1 MEFSVFSTYLQRL
14 ESTTKRLEITAI
26 LAEMLKELELLET
39 DKAVYLSLGQLGP
52 QFAQIDFALAE
63 KMMLRILAAAFVT
76 KEEEVQK
83 LYDKIGDIGTVAEEL
98 ANKTTRVSGQKKK
111 GGSITIL
118 YVYEHLLEIALI
130 SGTGS
135 QEKKV
140 SKFAELISKLDP
152 LSVRYVT
159 RIPTKNTRLG
169 FSDVTIIEALS
180 WMETGGKSLKAEI
193 ESYFHVYPD
202 IGKIAKLFKEG
213 QINGLKKVR
222 LEVGVPILPQ
232 LCQRVSTAE
241 EAIEKLGGQAGVEIK
256 YDGTRVQL
264 HMDKK
269 RMVEMGDSDQLT
281 FFDNKKKMP
290 YVRSFTRNL
299 EESTNMFPDLVK
311 AAIEQIDADSVILDG
326 EAVGYDPKTQK
337 MIPFQETSQ
346 RKRKH
351 GIMEKV
357 SEIPLRYF
365 VFDLLYLN
373 GKPLL
378 DLSFNERREKLKKI
392 VRKGETIV
400 VDEQRIV
407 EDPEE
412 LLEFFNEIK
421 GQGLEGVVMKKLDSK
436 YEAGGRGYSWV
447 KFKREETGGL
457 EDTIDGVILGYYLGK
472 GNRAKF
478 GIGGFLVG
486 LFDPQKDAF
495 TTVCKVGSGPT
506 EEEWQEI
513 KKRVDKIKTKEK
525 PANLEIDKTL
535 VPDVWSKPEIIVVIR
550 ADEIT
555 VSEVHTAGYA
565 LRFPRLMAFREDKS
579 ATDSTTPKEIKRLFE
594 IQQNKR
600 K

>member
-1 MEFSVFSTYLQRL
+1 M
-14 ESTTKRLEITAI
+14 
-26 LAEMLKELELLET
+26 
-39 DKAVYLSLGQLGP
+39 
-52 QFAQIDFALAE
+52 
-63 KMMLRILAAAFVT
+63 
-76 KEEEVQK
+76 
-83 LYDKIGDIGTVAEEL
+83 
-98 ANKTTRVSGQKKK
+98 
-111 GGSITIL
+111 
-118 YVYEHLLEIALI
+118 
-130 SGTGS
+130 
-135 QEKKV
+135 
-140 SKFAELISKLDP
+140 
-152 LSVRYVT
+152 
-159 RIPTKNTRLG
+159 
-169 FSDVTIIEALS
+169 
-180 WMETGGKSLKAEI
+180 
-193 ESYFHVYPD
+193 
-202 IGKIAKLFKEG
+202 
-213 QINGLKKVR
+213 
-222 LEVGVPILPQ
+222 
-232 LCQRVSTAE
+232 
-241 EAIEKLGGQAGVEIK
+241 EKLGGIAGVEVK

-269 RMVEMGDSDQLT
+269 RMVEIQNSDQLS

-299 EESTNMFPDLVK
+299 EESTGMFPDLVK

-351 GIMEKV
+351 GILEKV
-357 SEIPLRYF
+357 NEIPLRYF

-378 DLSFNERREKLKKI
+378 NLSFDERRKKLQEI
-392 VRKGETIV
+392 VKKGEIIV
-400 VDEQRIV
+400 VDEQKIV
-407 EDPEE
+407 RDPNS
-412 LLEFFNEIK
+412 LLEFFKEVK

-447 KFKREETGGL
+447 KFKREESDDL

-486 LFDPQKDAF
+486 LFDPNKDGF
-495 TTVCKVGSGPT
+495 VTVCKVGSGPT

-513 KKRVDKIKTKEK
+513 KRRADKIKSSEK
-525 PANLEIDKTL
+525 PSNVEVEKTL
-535 VPDVWSKPEIIVVIR
+535 IPDVWSKPEIVVVIR

-565 LRFPRLMAFREDKS
+565 LRFPRLMAFRDDKN
-579 ATDSTTPKEIKRLFE
+579 AKGSTTPEEVKTLFD
-594 IQQNKR
+594 IQQKKR